1 MSSGKGPSSQRPY
14 LIRAMHEWMVDNGY
28 TPHLVVDAAR
38 AGGGVPAEHVKDGK
52 IVLNVSYSA
61 TRNLAIGNERIEF
74 EARFGGVPRR
84 LDVPV
89 ESVLCIYA
97 RETGQG
103 MIFSMDPPPPD
114 QPPDPGAPDPNP
126 PEPGPPDGPPRLS
139 RPKLTVVR

>member
-1 MSSGKGPSSQRPY
+1 MSSGKGPTSQRPY

-28 TPHLVVDAAR
+28 TPHLIVDAAR

-61 TRNLAIGNERIEF
+61 TRNLTLGNERIEF

-84 LDVPV
+84 IDIPV
-89 ESVLCIYA
+89 HAVLCIYA

-103 MIFSMDPPPPD
+103 MIFSMDPPPEGPGGPD
-114 QPPDPGAPDPNP
+114 RSP
-126 PEPGPPDGPPRLS
+126 PEPSPPEGPRLS